1 MSLYHLSHY
10 EIKRGNKKVIIPVG
24 SIEQHGPHLPVS
36 TDTIIAEFFAN
47 QLTKKIPSY
56 SLSGIPSGVSFEH
69 RPFFNI
75 SISNDLLSEL
85 LTQICVSLGEN
96 GFNQI
101 VILNGHRGNM
111 GVVQYVPQKVEKINP
126 KVKVFGINYWQLI
139 ERDFDHGGIVE
150 TSLML
155 AISPKLVQMHKAKSG
170 YLNKKLLH
178 STYSSF
184 LSNSSSFKIT
194 KNGVLGD
201 PRNATKQEGK
211 EIISTTLRN
220 LIRTINELDKL
231 SIST

>member
-1 MSLYHLSHY
+1 MSLYDLSHY
-10 EIKRGNKKVIIPVG
+10 EIKRGNKKVIIPLG
-24 SIEQHGPHLPVS
+24 STEQHGSHLPVS
-36 TDTIIAEFFAN
+36 TDTIIAEYFAN

-96 GFNQI
+96 GFDKI
-101 VILNGHRGNM
+101 IILNGHRGNM
-111 GVVQYVPQKVEKINP
+111 GVVQYVPQKVEKINS

-155 AISPKLVQMHKAKSG
+155 AIAPKLVQMHKAKRG
-170 YLNKKLLH
+170 YLNKKMLH

-184 LSNSSSFKIT
+184 LSNSSSFRIT
-194 KNGVLGD
+194 KNGILGD
-201 PRNATKQEGK
+201 PKNATKEEGRK
-211 EIISTTLRN
+211 IISTTLRN
-220 LIRTINELDKL
+220 LVRTIKELDKL
-231 SIST
+231 LST

>member
-85 LTQICVSLGEN
+85 LSQICISLGEN

-101 VILNGHRGNM
+101 IIINGHRGNM
-111 GVVQYVPQKVEKINP
+111 GVVQYIPQKVERINSKI
-126 KVKVFGINYWQLI
+126 KVFGINYWQLI
-139 ERDFDHGGIVE
+139 DRDFDHGGLVE

-155 AISPKLVQMHKAKSG
+155 AIAPKLVQMPKAKSG
-170 YLNKKLLH
+170 YLNNKMLH
-178 STYSSF
+178 STYTTF
-184 LSNSSSFKIT
+184 LSNTSSFKIT
-194 KNGVLGD
+194 RNGVLGD
-201 PRNATKQEGK
+201 PRKATKEEGK
-211 EIISTTLRN
+211 KIISITIKN
-220 LIRTINELDKL
+220 LIRTLKELDDL
-231 SIST
+231 LIM

>member
-1 MSLYHLSHY
+1 MSLYHLSHN
-10 EIKRGNKKVIIPVG
+10 EIKRGNKKVIIPLG
-24 SIEQHGPHLPVS
+24 STEQHGPHLPVS
-36 TDTIIAEFFAN
+36 TDTIIAEYFAN

-56 SLSGIPSGVSFEH
+56 SISGIPSGVSFEH

-75 SISNDLLSEL
+75 SITNDLLSEL

-101 VILNGHRGNM
+101 IILNGHRGNM
-111 GVVQYVPQKVEKINP
+111 GVVQYIPQKVEKIDP

-155 AISPKLVQMHKAKSG
+155 AISPKLVQMNKAKIG
-170 YLNKKLLH
+170 YLNKKMLH
-178 STYSSF
+178 ATYSSF
-184 LSNSSSFKIT
+184 LSNSSSFEIT

-201 PRNATKQEGK
+201 PRNATRKEGK
-211 EIISTTLRN
+211 KIISTTLKN
-220 LIRTINELDKL
+220 LVRTIKELDKL
-231 SIST
+231 LAT